1 MFCLTPLS
9 VVYYHGDK
17 KDLGLVG
24 IGINIFT
31 LTVLKLKKKSISWK
45 RIIALKI
52 MECSFRIDLNPFLW
66 RWKVIQAFFA
76 GTKSHQLWWQ
86 LLRWGRPLG
95 AKNYGWRKTLHHST
109 WKAQCSVAFFYQ
121 NWTFRSDNFK
131 RIFWFLQFFQEKNE
145 KKINLTVLCSA
156 RWNWFCLFFGRIYDT
171 GKFFWN

>member
-1 MFCLTPLS
+1 
-9 VVYYHGDK
+9 
-17 KDLGLVG
+17 
-24 IGINIFT
+24 
-31 LTVLKLKKKSISWK
+31 
-45 RIIALKI
+45 

-131 RIFWFLQFFQEKNE
+131 RTFWCLQFFQEKNKKN
-145 KKINLTVLCSA
+145 KKIQPNSTLLCTVELILLVLWKNLWYRKVLLKLTDLYFYVIETDHQ
-156 RWNWFCLFFGRIYDT
+156 NLQLG
-171 GKFFWN
+171 

>member
-45 RIIALKI
+45 HIMARKI
-52 MECSFRIDLNPFLW
+52 MECSFRIDLNPLLW

-76 GTKSHQLWWQ
+76 GTESHQLWWQ

-121 NWTFRSDNFK
+121 NWSFSMYQK
-131 RIFWFLQFFQEKNE
+131 YFLASSILPKNE
-145 KKINLTVLCSA
+145 KVQYNSMYYDTSGGIVFV
-156 RWNWFCLFFGRIYDT
+156 RFFGRIYDT
-171 GKFFWN
+171 KKLFWY

>member
-1 MFCLTPLS
+1 
-9 VVYYHGDK
+9 
-17 KDLGLVG
+17 
-24 IGINIFT
+24 
-31 LTVLKLKKKSISWK
+31 
-45 RIIALKI
+45 

-121 NWTFRSDNFK
+121 NWSFSMYQK
-131 RIFWFLQFFQEKNE
+131 YFLASSILPKNE
-145 KKINLTVLCSA
+145 KVQYNSMY
-156 RWNWFCLFFGRIYDT
+156 YDT
-171 GKFFWN
+171 SGGIVFVGFEYICKIFGHILPLQRITWKAIKDKRKNQWTTKTTSYKEI

>member
-1 MFCLTPLS
+1 M
-9 VVYYHGDK
+9 
-17 KDLGLVG
+17 G

-45 RIIALKI
+45 RMIALKI

-131 RIFWFLQFFQEKNE
+131 RIFWFLQFFQEKN
-145 KKINLTVLCSA
+145 KKIQPNSTLLCTVELILLVLWKNLWYRKVLLKLTDLYFYVIETDHQ
-156 RWNWFCLFFGRIYDT
+156 NLQLG
-171 GKFFWN
+171 